1 MNLIESDYLPFTPG
15 ELPPGPWLV
24 LAPHPDDETYGM
36 GGSIRRATRIGIP
49 VQLIVLTDGALGGPD
64 PATLVP
70 RREQETSAAAAIL
83 GIDHVEFW
91 RQPDRGLGP
100 SEALIQRLAERLR
113 GMASGTLFI
122 PSLTEPHPDHRATA
136 VIGWEACR
144 LASFPLQVVAYEI
157 SSQGPINLLLD
168 ISDEVDAKQAAM
180 DIYTS
185 QEAERPYARRVLA
198 NNIARTWS
206 LADTVRY
213 VEAFLHHDPQDQPLV
228 AIAEPYF
235 ARYLLGLTPAGS
247 TTPPHQIVTQR
258 AFAPPSTD
266 AQTQVEPNP
275 QEAVAAAPSF
285 SLPGKESPVAA
296 FTAPTASTPVSL
308 LLFHPSDT
316 FGGAERITKSLV
328 QLHDPAKIRIVL
340 VGSPPMFLDEQGD
353 RFISL
358 HDLGLSNGFSTLRR
372 ALADARTLVSVA
384 RKHECHVALGMLHYG
399 ALVVALMRVLSL
411 FRIKAISSPRTPSVL
426 GIQFH
431 VGRSGLQAFKWRSL
445 VGFFCRFANLV
456 LVASEGLKGECVR
469 VFGSSPHR
477 VKVIPNGID
486 AERLRELA
494 TTQPVPSAL
503 CGRYRIATFG
513 RLAPEKDLDT
523 LFHALAIVRREL
535 DVTLSLVGDGPERE
549 RLQQLAHELG
559 IAASIEFHGFHVN
572 PFGFVKGSDVFVHT
586 SRFEGFGNVI
596 LEAMAC
602 ALPVIATDCD
612 FGPREIIQ
620 QGENGMLVPIGD
632 TLQLSQCIL
641 RLCQDSPMRQKLI
654 KKGMETVKLY
664 SVTKMVQSYQ
674 DIITSVMKN
683 PA

>member
-36 GGSIRRATRIGIP
+36 GGSIRRATKIGIP

-83 GIDHVEFW
+83 GIDQVEFW

-100 SEALIQRLAERLR
+100 SEDIIQRVAERLR

-122 PSLTEPHPDHRATA
+122 PSLTEPHPDHRAAA

-144 LASFPLQVVAYEI
+144 LASFPLRVVAYEI
-157 SSQGPINLLLD
+157 SSQGPVNLLLD
-168 ISDEVDAKQAAM
+168 ISDEIDAKQAAM
-180 DIYTS
+180 DIYAS

-206 LADTVRY
+206 LADKVRY
-213 VEAFLHHDPQDQPLV
+213 VEAFLHLDPRDQPLV

-235 ARYLLGLTPAGS
+235 ARYLLGLTLAGS
-247 TTPPHQIVTQR
+247 APPHQIVTQR

-285 SLPGKESPVAA
+285 SLPDKESPVAA

-308 LLFHPSDT
+308 MLFHPSDT

-328 QLHDPAKIRIVL
+328 QLHDPAKLRIVL

-358 HDLGLSNGFSTLRR
+358 HDLGLSNGFSSLRR
-372 ALADARTLVSVA
+372 ALADARTLVGVA
-384 RKHECHVALGMLHYG
+384 HKHDCHVALGMLHYG

-456 LVASEGLKGECVR
+456 LVASKGLKDECVS
-469 VFGSSPHR
+469 VFGAFPHR

-494 TTQPVPSAL
+494 TIQPVPSAL

-523 LFHALAIVRREL
+523 LFNALAIVRREL
-535 DVTLSLVGDGPERE
+535 DVTLTLVGDGPERE
-549 RLQQLAHELG
+549 RLQQLARELG
-559 IAASIEFHGFHVN
+559 IATAIEFHGFHVN
-572 PFGFVKGSDVFVHT
+572 PYAFVKGSDVFVHT

-602 ALPVIATDCD
+602 EIPVIATDCD

-620 QGENGMLVPIGD
+620 HGENGLLVPIGD
-632 TLQLSQCIL
+632 TQQLAKSIR
-641 RLCQDSPMRQKLI
+641 RLCQDSLFREHLI
-654 KKGMETVKLY
+654 SKGLETVQGY
-664 SVTKMVQSYQ
+664 TVVRMVQSYE
-674 DIITSVMKN
+674 DTIASALKN